1 MHLSLQALH
10 GILGEHTLSVQITN
24 GGKQAMAFIDTG
36 STNTFLDKDFALAL
50 PQPLVP
56 ID

>member
-24 GGKQAMAFIDTG
+24 GGKQAMALIDAG